1 MVEQKTFREDLYY
14 RLNVVRIET
23 PALRDRMEDIPELVN
38 FMLIRLD
45 KKFSTGTKE
54 ISKDALDMLMTYPW
68 PGNVR
73 ELENALHSASV
84 VSKGKRILA
93 KDLPSN
99 LSVSPQSV
107 TQTHSTS
114 ESTTKTE
121 SKTEASHGLSVLPRL
136 KQKNLRKKISL

>member
-73 ELENALHSASV
+73 ELENAPAFCFCSIER
-84 VSKGKRILA
+84 KTDPRKR
-93 KDLPSN
+93 
-99 LSVSPQSV
+99 SPFQFVCKPTVGYPNSFN
-107 TQTHSTS
+107 QRIH
-114 ESTTKTE
+114 
-121 SKTEASHGLSVLPRL
+121 H
-136 KQKNLRKKISL
+136 QD